1 MPHVIKMTVTIPKSL
16 KIKEETEFSVYKGI
30 DDVIVLTPKLE
41 NPFKKKIDLRMTN
54 DFEGVTLLDNE

>member
-1 MPHVIKMTVTIPKSL
+1 MTVTIPK
-16 KIKEETEFSVYKGI
+16 KFKDKEETEFSVYKGI
-30 DDVIVLTPKLE
+30 DDVIVLAPKLE

>member
-1 MPHVIKMTVTIPKSL
+1 M
-16 KIKEETEFSVYKGI
+16 KEETEFSVYKGI
-30 DDVIVLTPKLE
+30 DDVIVLAPKLE